1 MPRTDIWAVGI
12 LELSHDQ
19 VNQARA
25 NGISYQNVYN
35 RIEMHGWSIER
46 AVTAPV
52 RKKNPVFTYYDVQ
65 EAAINGINYG
75 AFVNRI
81 RGLKWSVED
90 AKTIPLKRTIKK
102 KKYGQLSKYERLPK
116 KKGDKFGV

>member
-1 MPRTDIWAVGI
+1 MPRTNIWAVGI
-12 LELSHDQ
+12 LELSYDQ
-19 VNQARA
+19 VSEARK

-35 RIEMHGWSIER
+35 RVEVHGWSIER
-46 AVTAPV
+46 AITTPI
-52 RKKNPVFTYYDVQ
+52 RKKNPVFTYQDVQ

-90 AKTIPLKRTIKK
+90 AKTIPLKNVIKK
-102 KKYGQLSKYERLPK
+102 KKYGRLSKYERLPK
-116 KKGDKFGV
+116 TKGDKFGI